1 MGLESEATMKVGD
14 LVAKK
19 LDDPQR
25 LLGIV
30 IEREPAPEAGV
41 RNMRF
46 ADAII
51 VREYNG
57 RITRWGEAWLEVVSG
72 ASN

>member
-1 MGLESEATMKVGD
+1 MQVGD
-14 LVAKK
+14 LVIE
-19 LDDPQR
+19 R
-25 LLGIV
+25 WTGSEHGRGYLGIV
-30 IEREPAPEAGV
+30 VEREPAPEEGD
-41 RNMRF
+41 F

>member
-1 MGLESEATMKVGD
+1 MKVGD

-19 LDDPQR
+19 LDYPQK

-30 IEREPAPEAGV
+30 VARELAPVEGG
-41 RNMRF
+41 F

>member
-1 MGLESEATMKVGD
+1 MKVGD
-14 LVAKK
+14 LVIE
-19 LDDPQR
+19 R
-25 LLGIV
+25 WTGSEHGRGYLGIV
-30 IEREPAPEAGV
+30 VEREPAPEASAG
-41 RNMRF
+41 NMRF

-57 RITRWGEAWLEVVSG
+57 RITRWGEAWLKVVSG

>member
-1 MGLESEATMKVGD
+1 MQVGD
-14 LVAKK
+14 LVIE
-19 LDDPQR
+19 R
-25 LLGIV
+25 YRRRSEHGRGYLGIV
-30 IEREPAPEAGV
+30 IECEVGLHGGD
-41 RNMRF
+41 F

>member
-1 MGLESEATMKVGD
+1 MKPGD

-19 LDDPQR
+19 LDEPQR
-25 LLGIV
+25 LLGLV
-30 IEREPAPEAGV
+30 IEREQAPEASAG
-41 RNMRF
+41 NMRF